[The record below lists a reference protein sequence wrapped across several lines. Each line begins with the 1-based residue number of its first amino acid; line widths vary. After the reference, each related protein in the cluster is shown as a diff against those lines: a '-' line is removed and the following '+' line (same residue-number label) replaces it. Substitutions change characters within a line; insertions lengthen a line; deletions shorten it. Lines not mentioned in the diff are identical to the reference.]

1 MPSFS
6 RDDQAHMRR
15 ALALARRGRYG
26 AAPNPQ
32 VGCVVVR
39 DGQVVGEGYHARAGQ
54 AHAEARALCAA
65 GEAARGATAY
75 VTLEPCCHTGR
86 TPPCTR
92 AILAAGVRRV
102 VAAMEDPNPA
112 VAGGG
117 LRELEAAGVEVACGL
132 LAEEAQ
138 ALNPGFRSRMLR
150 GRPWVRV
157 KLAMSLDGRTAMAS
171 GESRWITGP
180 DARRDVQHWRAM
192 SGAVVTGI
200 GTVLADD
207 PGLDVRPE
215 DMDGEARELVQP
227 VRQPL
232 RVIMD
237 SGFRTPAGA
246 HTLTRDGSVLVV
258 GSRKP
263 GPHTGELRARAEL
276 LLMQTSGA
284 STAQASRGRPALPA
298 LLEVLAGREINDVLV
313 EAGPTLAGAFVH
325 AGLAD
330 ELIVYMAPT
339 LLGDRARPL
348 LVLPGLDRMSHQ
360 VRLQFVEVQTVGGDL
375 RLRARPLAGTP
386 PGRGARDG
394 T

>member
-1 MPSFS
+1 MTVFS
-6 RDDQAHMRR
+6 RDEQAHMRR
-15 ALALARRGRYG
+15 ALELAARGRYR

-32 VGCVVVR
+32 VGCVLVR
-39 DGQVVGEGYHARAGQ
+39 DGAVVGEGFHARAGE
-54 AHAEARALCAA
+54 AHAEARALDAA
-65 GEAARGATAY
+65 GESARGATAY

-92 AILAAGVRRV
+92 ALLEAGVKRV

-112 VAGGG
+112 VAGRG

-132 LAEEAQ
+132 LEAEAQ

-171 GESRWITGP
+171 GASRWITGP
-180 DARRDVQHWRAM
+180 DARRDVQHWRAL

-215 DMDGEARELVQP
+215 DMDGEARDLVEP

-237 SGFRTPAGA
+237 SGFRTPASA
-246 HTLTRDGSVLVV
+246 QTLARDGSVLVV
-258 GSRKP
+258 GAREP
-263 GPHTGELRARAEL
+263 GAYSGELRARAEL
-276 LLMQTSGA
+276 LLVEGA
-284 STAQASRGRPALPA
+284 GARPALPA
-298 LLEVLAGREINDVLV
+298 LLEVLAAREVNDVLV
-313 EAGPTLAGAFVH
+313 EAGPTLAGAFVQ
-325 AGLAD
+325 AGLVD
-330 ELIVYMAPT
+330 ELVVYLAPT

-348 LVLPGLDRMSHQ
+348 LVLPGLERMSQ
-360 VRLQFVEVQTVGGDL
+360 QLRLELIEVREVGGDL
-375 RLRARPLAGTP
+375 RLRARPLSGTP
-386 PGRGARDG
+386 PGRAA
-394 T
+394 